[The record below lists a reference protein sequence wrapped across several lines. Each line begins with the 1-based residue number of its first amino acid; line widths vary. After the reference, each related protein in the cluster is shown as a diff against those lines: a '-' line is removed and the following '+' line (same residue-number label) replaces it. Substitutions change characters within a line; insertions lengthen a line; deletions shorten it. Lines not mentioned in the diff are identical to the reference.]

1 MFAQSRFSYKKAV
14 HAELFGPSEELLGL
28 QGGHSCLQGWA
39 KGTQKSA
46 ECRLDG
52 VLEGSLETLHC
63 RKVRSEDLH
72 CI

>member
-14 HAELFGPSEELLGL
+14 HAEPFGPSEELLGL
-28 QGGHSCLQGWA
+28 QGGHSCLQGLA

-46 ECRLDG
+46 ECLLDG
-52 VLEGSLETLHC
+52 VPERSLETPN
-63 RKVRSEDLH
+63 RKKVRSEDLH